1 MTDSVGDGVVEDGK
15 FSWYLPNRS
24 CDLPTGFVVVNGQGV
39 LRFEAGEGWD
49 KAIEKGR
56 ERMRMQDQQ
65 GQTGIA
71 LLALIVALVALGVAI
86 YTFLQTIPRE
96 DLHTQLNKVQE
107 LIEQGRQETAD
118 TLKRLEEQVRG
129 SQPQESSPKQ

>member
-1 MTDSVGDGVVEDGK
+1 
-15 FSWYLPNRS
+15 
-24 CDLPTGFVVVNGQGV
+24 
-39 LRFEAGEGWD
+39 
-49 KAIEKGR
+49 
-56 ERMRMQDQQ
+56 MRMQDQQ

-96 DLHTQLNKVQE
+96 DVRTQLNKVQE

-118 TLKRLEEQVRG
+118 ALKRLEEQVRG